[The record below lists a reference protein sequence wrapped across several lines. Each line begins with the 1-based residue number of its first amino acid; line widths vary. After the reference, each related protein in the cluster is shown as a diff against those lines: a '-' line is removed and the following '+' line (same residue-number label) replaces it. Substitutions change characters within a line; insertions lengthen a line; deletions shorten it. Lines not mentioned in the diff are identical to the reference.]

1 MPQHVEFGGL
11 RDHTTDP
18 AAVYEITLHGAHRPP
33 A

>member
-11 RDHTTDP
+11 RHHTTDP
-18 AAVYEITLHGAHRPP
+18 AAVHEITLQGVHRPP